1 VTSAVRAGHS
11 IMSRRAAWWWTRLAA
26 TAAVLA
32 VLVWRVGTGPFL
44 DGLRTV
50 DGGALAAAAGLAV
63 LTTVCCAWRWR
74 IVARGLGVELPLGT
88 AVAAYYRSIF
98 LNVTLPGGVVGDV
111 HRGISHGRDTS
122 DVGRGLRAVAWE
134 RSAGQVVQVAL
145 TVAVLLV
152 APSPVRPAMPL
163 VALALVA
170 VAAGV
175 ALAAR
180 VRPAVGRV
188 GGSRLS
194 RLRGAAARD
203 VRDGL
208 LARRAWPAITLASAL
223 VVAGHAATF
232 LVAARAAGVTAPPSR
247 MLPLA
252 LLVLLA
258 AALPNVG
265 GWGPREGVTA
275 WAFAAAG
282 LGASHGVATAVAYG
296 VMVFV
301 ASLPGAAVLVADW
314 VRRTPRAPR
323 LELPLP
329 VGLGVLGRR
338 HGAPDV

>member
-1 VTSAVRAGHS
+1 
-11 IMSRRAAWWWTRLAA
+11 
-26 TAAVLA
+26 
-32 VLVWRVGTGPFL
+32 
-44 DGLRTV
+44 
-50 DGGALAAAAGLAV
+50 
-63 LTTVCCAWRWR
+63 
-74 IVARGLGVELPLGT
+74 
-88 AVAAYYRSIF
+88 
-98 LNVTLPGGVVGDV
+98 VVGDV

-134 RSAGQVVQVAL
+134 RSAGQVVQVVL

-170 VAAGV
+170 VVLGV

-180 VRPAVGRV
+180 VRPAAGRV

-208 LARRAWPAITLASAL
+208 LARRAWPAIALASAL

-232 LVAARAAGVTAPPSR
+232 LVAARTAGVTAPPSR
-247 MLPLA
+247 ILPLA

-265 GWGPREGVTA
+265 GWGPREGMTA
-275 WAFAAAG
+275 WVFAAAG
-282 LGASHGVATAVAYG
+282 LGVSLGVATAVVYG

-301 ASLPGAAVLVADW
+301 ASLPGAAVLLVAW
-314 VRRTPRAPR
+314 VRRTSWAPW
-323 LELPLP
+323 
-329 VGLGVLGRR
+329 
-338 HGAPDV
+338 HGAPNV

>member
-1 VTSAVRAGHS
+1 
-11 IMSRRAAWWWTRLAA
+11 
-26 TAAVLA
+26 
-32 VLVWRVGTGPFL
+32 
-44 DGLRTV
+44 
-50 DGGALAAAAGLAV
+50 
-63 LTTVCCAWRWR
+63 
-74 IVARGLGVELPLGT
+74 VARGLGVDLPLGT

-98 LNVTLPGGVVGDV
+98 LNVALPGGVVGDV

-134 RSAGQVVQVAL
+134 RSAGQVVQVVL

-170 VAAGV
+170 VVLGV

-180 VRPAVGRV
+180 VRPAAGRV

-208 LARRAWPAITLASAL
+208 LARRAWPAIALASAL
-223 VVAGHAATF
+223 VVAGHAVTF
-232 LVAARAAGVTAPPSR
+232 MIAARTAGATAPPSR
-247 MLPLA
+247 ILPLA

-258 AALPNVG
+258 GALPNIG

-282 LGASHGVATAVAYG
+282 LGASLGVATAVVYG
-296 VMVFV
+296 VMVFA
-301 ASLPGAAVLVADW
+301 ASLPGAAVLMAAW
-314 VRRTPRAPR
+314 LRRTRSVPWRPR
-323 LELPLP
+323 PLA
-329 VGLGVLGRR
+329 GG
-338 HGAPDV
+338 HGGPHA